1 MKTHPGSCE
10 EQGLGREGED
20 HLEGSATIQVR
31 NDKGLNQG
39 SDRGEE
45 EITDVK
51 AEFTGAG
58 GLFASGCCAKWN
70 P

>member
-1 MKTHPGSCE
+1 MRGGARE
-10 EQGLGREGED
+10 EEEHLQGF
-20 HLEGSATIQVR
+20 AIIQVR

-45 EITDVK
+45 EITDGE

-58 GLFASGCCAKWN
+58 TAHMWVVY
-70 P
+70 